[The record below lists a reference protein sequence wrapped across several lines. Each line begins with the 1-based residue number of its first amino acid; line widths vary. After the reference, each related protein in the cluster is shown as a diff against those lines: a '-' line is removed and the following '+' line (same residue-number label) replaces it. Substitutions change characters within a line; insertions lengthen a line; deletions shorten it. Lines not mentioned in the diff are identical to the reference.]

1 MTPWGQVDG
10 VDLPQ
15 HPTRGI
21 GSWIT
26 VIGESTSEAHEEE
39 R

>member
-1 MTPWGQVDG
+1 MTSPGQVDA

-15 HPTRGI
+15 HPPRGVS
-21 GSWIT
+21 SWIT
-26 VIGESTSEAHEEE
+26 VIGESTSKAQEEE